1 LFGILKNHPV
11 SLISGHT
18 HLNSNHEIKPGI
30 IEHDIGAICGTGWT
44 ADENRDG
51 TPNGYDVF
59 EITGS
64 EIEWFYK
71 SVGHERNWQFKVFPR
86 GTVKEKPNSVI
97 AKVWNWDKKWQVKWY
112 EDGAA
117 KGAMQ
122 RFNGYDPDYL
132 EYVGRL
138 KTEKYTQPQ
147 ESFFYF
153 EATPSEKAREIEI
166 EVTDRFGHIFPRQ
179 KVVLLPDK

>member
-1 LFGILKNHPV
+1 MGRPTFKVPSGKCSNPHRHPFPFYYADRGIIPGGEELFGILKNHPV

-30 IEHDIGAICGTGWT
+30 IEHNIGAICGTWWT

-71 SVGHERNWQFKVFPR
+71 SVGHERNWQFKVFP
-86 GTVKEKPNSVI
+86 GE
-97 AKVWNWDKKWQVKWY
+97 
-112 EDGAA
+112 
-117 KGAMQ
+117 
-122 RFNGYDPDYL
+122 L
-132 EYVGRL
+132 
-138 KTEKYTQPQ
+138 
-147 ESFFYF
+147 
-153 EATPSEKAREIEI
+153 
-166 EVTDRFGHIFPRQ
+166 
-179 KVVLLPDK
+179 

>member
-1 LFGILKNHPV
+1 MFGILKNHPV

-30 IEHDIGAICGTGWT
+30 IEHNIGAICGTWWT

-71 SVGHERNWQFKVFPR
+71 SADRKSTR
-86 GTVKEKPNSVI
+86 LNSSH
-97 AKVWNWDKKWQVKWY
+97 
-112 EDGAA
+112 
-117 KGAMQ
+117 
-122 RFNGYDPDYL
+122 R
-132 EYVGRL
+132 
-138 KTEKYTQPQ
+138 T
-147 ESFFYF
+147 
-153 EATPSEKAREIEI
+153 
-166 EVTDRFGHIFPRQ
+166 
-179 KVVLLPDK
+179 